1 MWWRRR
7 KTDTIVEATEALEH
21 AEKNL
26 EEVKG
31 RSGEVRKVSNALRDF
46 RERNHFAEQLEAII
60 LRPKG
65 SAR

>member
-7 KTDTIVEATEALEH
+7 KTDTIVEATEALQD

-26 EEVKG
+26 QEVKD
-31 RSGEVRKVSNALRDF
+31 RSGEVRRISNALRDF

-65 SAR
+65 STR